1 MQKVVPAASPTAYV
15 AALAGWRRTLVASLR
30 RAVRASGALEEEIKW
45 GHLVYS
51 HGGPVLLIRAEAE
64 RVLFGFW
71 RGQRLRQIDER
82 LKPGGKYEMATIT
95 LREGETVTPAQAKQ
109 LATAAIALN
118 RKLGDPTDVPAM
130 QRSRPKRAAR

>member
-15 AALAGWRRTLVASLR
+15 VALAGWRRTLVASLR
-30 RAVRASGALEEEIKW
+30 RAVRAAGALEEEIKW

-51 HGGPVLLIRAEAE
+51 HGGPVLLIRAEAG

-95 LREGETVTPAQAKQ
+95 LREGEMVTPAQAKQ

-130 QRSRPKRAAR
+130 QRARPKRAAR